1 MFGGGQLTPL
11 AARVIVDEEPD
22 LYGAQLRQ
30 SHLGRS
36 AFRPQPYQVM
46 LQT

>member
-1 MFGGGQLTPL
+1 MFGDGQLTPL
-11 AARVIVDEEPD
+11 AARVIFDERPD

-36 AFRPQPYQVM
+36 ANRRQPYQVM